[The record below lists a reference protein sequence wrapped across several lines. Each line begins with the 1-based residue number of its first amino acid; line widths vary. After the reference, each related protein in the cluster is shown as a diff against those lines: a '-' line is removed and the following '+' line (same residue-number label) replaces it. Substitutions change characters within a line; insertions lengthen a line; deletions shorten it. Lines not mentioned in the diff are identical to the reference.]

1 MLDDETR
8 QSVSAPHR
16 GDDQRCRIRK
26 AEGREPSARIPD
38 RLDRTVDA
46 DSPKCRGPVYG
57 KPGRCGCDDAAATAV
72 REHEGQGAE
81 THASQ
86 HLADGRRMGGGDPV
100 RREARAR
107 PVGVC
112 RRGHPRTG
120 PDRERIRMAAPGR
133 HHQRIRREGDTRRA
147 PEDGR
152 ARYCGKHGMTSQAS
166 DHVTNHVLV
175 HVTCR
180 MSQRATA
187 IKPIT

>member
-1 MLDDETR
+1 MR
-8 QSVSAPHR
+8 F
-16 GDDQRCRIRK
+16 
-26 AEGREPSARIPD
+26 
-38 RLDRTVDA
+38 
-46 DSPKCRGPVYG
+46 
-57 KPGRCGCDDAAATAV
+57 
-72 REHEGQGAE
+72 
-81 THASQ
+81 
-86 HLADGRRMGGGDPV
+86 LADGRRIRGGDPV